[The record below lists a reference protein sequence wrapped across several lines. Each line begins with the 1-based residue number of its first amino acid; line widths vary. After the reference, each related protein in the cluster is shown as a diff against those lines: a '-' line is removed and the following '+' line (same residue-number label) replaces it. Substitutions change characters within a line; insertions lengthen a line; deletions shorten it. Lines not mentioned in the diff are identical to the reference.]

1 MAKLIEQTLVITV
14 SRMVANSVDN
24 PALPLT
30 PENLAEIASVVEA
43 LAGDRNRTLVE
54 VAQA

>member
-14 SRMVANSVDN
+14 SKMVPNSKEN
-24 PALPLT
+24 PMLPLG

-43 LAGDRNRTLVE
+43 LAGDNTLVE
-54 VAQA
+54 VTQA

>member
-14 SRMVANSVDN
+14 SKLVPNSDQSS
-24 PALPLT
+24 AAPLT

-43 LAGDRNRTLVE
+43 LAGDSTIVE
-54 VAQA
+54 IVPA

>member
-14 SRMVANSVDN
+14 SKLVKNSEDPTV
-24 PALPLT
+24 LPLT

-43 LAGDRNRTLVE
+43 LAGEGTIVE
-54 VAQA
+54 VEQP

>member
-14 SRMVANSVDN
+14 SKLVPNS
-24 PALPLT
+24 AQSSAAPLT

-43 LAGDRNRTLVE
+43 LAGDGTIVE
-54 VAQA
+54 IVPA

>member
-14 SRMVANSVDN
+14 SKLVPNTDQSSA
-24 PALPLT
+24 APLT

-43 LAGDRNRTLVE
+43 LAGDGTIVE
-54 VAQA
+54 IVPA

>member
-14 SRMVANSVDN
+14 SKLVPNTDQSA
-24 PALPLT
+24 ALPLT

-43 LAGDRNRTLVE
+43 LAGDSTIVE
-54 VAQA
+54 IVPA